1 MNELLIW
8 IVALLIFI
16 GIPVFCISKRKMKKR
31 GQKWIYIKAAFYG
44 LLSAFSIP
52 ILIMILVLCVTIK
65 NDHFPPKKTFNK
77 EKWTD
82 TLSDDRYKYSRDII
96 DSQLLNN
103 KTAVEVIE
111 VLDNKFI
118 IAHDSTRIIYFTGY
132 QPSYMTHI
140 PRTLEVYFK
149 NGKVIRV
156 TMNRTSRSVIDNY
169 LLHQ

>member
-118 IAHDSTRIIYFTGY
+118 IAHDST
-132 QPSYMTHI
+132 
-140 PRTLEVYFK
+140 
-149 NGKVIRV
+149 
-156 TMNRTSRSVIDNY
+156 NY
-169 LLHQ
+169 LLYRIPTIIYDTHSKDFGSIFQKWKSYSGNNE

>member
-65 NDHFPPKKTFNK
+65 MIISHLKKHSIRKNGQIHFRM
-77 EKWTD
+77 TD
-82 TLSDDRYKYSRDII
+82 TSIH
-96 DSQLLNN
+96 
-103 KTAVEVIE
+103 VI
-111 VLDNKFI
+111 L
-118 IAHDSTRIIYFTGY
+118 
-132 QPSYMTHI
+132 
-140 PRTLEVYFK
+140 
-149 NGKVIRV
+149 
-156 TMNRTSRSVIDNY
+156 
-169 LLHQ
+169 

>member
-65 NDHFPPKKTFNK
+65 NDSHLKKHSIRKNGQIHFRM
-77 EKWTD
+77 TD
-82 TLSDDRYKYSRDII
+82 TSIH
-96 DSQLLNN
+96 
-103 KTAVEVIE
+103 VI
-111 VLDNKFI
+111 L
-118 IAHDSTRIIYFTGY
+118 
-132 QPSYMTHI
+132 
-140 PRTLEVYFK
+140 
-149 NGKVIRV
+149 
-156 TMNRTSRSVIDNY
+156 
-169 LLHQ
+169 

>member
-16 GIPVFCISKRKMKKR
+16 GIPVFFISKRKMKKR
-31 GQKWIYIKAAFYG
+31 SQKWIYIKAVFYG

-52 ILIMILVLCVTIK
+52 ILIMILVLCITVK
-65 NDHFPPKKTFNK
+65 NDYFPPKKTFNK

-82 TLSDDRYKYSRDII
+82 TLSDDRYKYSRDIM

-111 VLDNKFI
+111 VLGNKFI
-118 IAHDSTRIIYFTGY
+118 IAHDSMRIIYFTGY
-132 QPSYMTHI
+132 QPSFMTHT

-149 NGKVIRV
+149 KGKVIRV